1 MRALDVR
8 VMAKRREKGKIPH
21 AEWSAIRTRH
31 AAGESLASIARDY
44 DCTGPAIRYIIN
56 RPPDGEQAVPAAAAQ
71 GDGSPAASASASL
84 PPPPPARTVPQ
95 ASVQEDRRPGVSS
108 IDSDLRWRVSR
119 DIASFLT
126 VFDSFLTT
134 DSPDRFDQLLDATD
148 RLMRAAAR
156 MRIEVER
163 TRAAAVAGGVASR
176 PRQEGAD

>member
-1 MRALDVR
+1 
-8 VMAKRREKGKIPH
+8 MAKRREKGKIPH

-56 RPPDGEQAVPAAAAQ
+56 RSPDGEQAAPAAAPRVES
-71 GDGSPAASASASL
+71 GPSSPASPSPSSS
-84 PPPPPARTVPQ
+84 PPARPVPQ
-95 ASVQEDRRPGVSS
+95 APAPADRRPVASP
-108 IDSDLRWRVSR
+108 IDPDLRWRVSR

-134 DSPDRFDQLLDATD
+134 DSPDRFDHLLDATD

-163 TRAAAVAGGVASR
+163 ARATAVGDGDAHRHNQGGAG
-176 PRQEGAD
+176 EGRAG

>member
-1 MRALDVR
+1 
-8 VMAKRREKGKIPH
+8 MAKRREKGKIPH
-21 AEWSAIRTRH
+21 AECSAIRTRH

-56 RPPDGEQAVPAAAAQ
+56 RSPDGEQAASAAASR
-71 GDGSPAASASASL
+71 GDGNSATPASPSPSS
-84 PPPPPARTVPQ
+84 PPPVRPVPPVAVPD
-95 ASVQEDRRPGVSS
+95 DRRPDDRHAGVSP
-108 IDSDLRWRVSR
+108 IDPDLRWRVSR

-156 MRIEVER
+156 MHIEVER
-163 TRAAAVAGGVASR
+163 TRAAALVGGGVSR